1 MVKHF
6 KSYLAVGFRILVI
19 TSLLVLGSQCTI
31 MAKEYPTLYRG
42 VRPLGM
48 GGAFTAVADDENAL
62 FYNPAGLSQT
72 FETVGVDVTIPLPV
86 PLIEVSENSVDLYND
101 IQDTDMNDTGEVT
114 ALLKD
119 YVGKHQHLRVGLFPT
134 AGFKVANVGVR
145 IGALAQATIDADIH
159 NPGWPEVHLDVV
171 QDAGLLVGAGLK
183 LPWTGL
189 SAGATIKVLTRNS
202 LNEVYKATD
211 IAADDFDVN
220 DDMKSGSGF
229 SADLGLMYDIPYLST
244 YNPKVA
250 LVVQNVPEMSMGD
263 AKEIKTQINAGVA
276 VEKSF
281 VGFTVIGAL
290 DYMDIGNAIDEDDDI
305 PKRIHLGAEVKLP
318 VILAV
323 RVGLNQGYMTAG
335 ATLDIWIIKLDFAT
349 YAEEVGAHAG
359 QREDRRYAGQIVI
372 VW

>member
-1 MVKHF
+1 
-6 KSYLAVGFRILVI
+6 
-19 TSLLVLGSQCTI
+19 

-62 FYNPAGLSQT
+62 FYNPAGLA
-72 FETVGVDVTIPLPV
+72 ETDELVGVDVTIPLPV
-86 PLIEVSENSVDLYND
+86 PLIEVSENSVDFYND

-119 YVGKHQHLRVGLFPT
+119 YVGKHQHLRIGLFPN
-134 AGFKVANVGVR
+134 ARFKIANVGAQ
-145 IGALAQATIDADIH
+145 IGALAQATVDMDIH
-159 NPGWPEVHLDVV
+159 NPVWPEVHIDVV
-171 QDAGLLVGAGLK
+171 ADYGLLVGGGMK
-183 LPWTGL
+183 LPFAGL
-189 SAGATIKVLTRNS
+189 SAGATLKALTRNS
-202 LNEVYKATD
+202 LNEVYTPTD
-211 IAADDFDVN
+211 IAADDFNDEMN

-229 SADLGLMYDIPYLST
+229 SADLGLMYDIPYLSS

-281 VGFTVIGAL
+281 VAFTVIGAL
-290 DYMDIGNAIDEDDDI
+290 DYMDIGNAIGEDDDI

-318 VILAV
+318 AILAV

-335 ATLDIWIIKLDFAT
+335 ATLDIWIIKLDFVT